1 MGWRVNKLQ
10 PETIKSLP
18 KLERKSSLVFFKR
31 IILAIHCLGIYDLT
45 ETKKTG
51 IPIFRLLESVINPFL
66 ISIDVIITNVD

>member
-10 PETIKSLP
+10 PKTIKSLP

-31 IILAIHCLGIYDLT
+31 ILPAIHYLEMYNLT
-45 ETKKTG
+45 ETKKTA
-51 IPIFRLLESVINPFL
+51 IFIFRLLESVINPFL